1 MQGLFLAG
9 GNKNLTAQKGKTWSV
24 GLDFEPRAVSGLRVS
39 ATFWN
44 AKYIGAI
51 TAPQA
56 AFAIG
61 SPDLNSLLQ
70 LFPAGA
76 TPAQIAAAT
85 GVLPQTSPL
94 PSTVYFIY
102 SFQQRNAFN
111 LDANGIDADV
121 SYRMQTD
128 AGNFNLALSASRKLK
143 MDQSFGT
150 GGEAFSVLNTI
161 GINTTFPSNKMAGR
175 ATLGWSRNS
184 LAAGLFVNYTGS
196 YLNWNGSAPFTVV
209 RNAGFSPIGGGQT
222 VDSYTTVD
230 VHVAYSFANEGW
242 FSGTQ
247 LFLDGNNVFDREPP
261 FVNAALGYDTFN
273 ANPIGRLVTVGLS
286 KKW

>member
-1 MQGLFLAG
+1 MNIAG
-9 GNKNLTAQKGKTWSV
+9 GNKDLTAQKGKTWSV
-24 GLDFEPRAVSGLRVS
+24 GIDFAPTFVNGLRMS

-70 LFPAGA
+70 LFPGGA
-76 TPAQIAAAT
+76 TPAQIAAASA
-85 GVLPQTSPL
+85 GLQQTSPL
-94 PSTVYFIY
+94 PATVYFIY

-111 LDANGIDADV
+111 LDANGIDADIG
-121 SYRMQTD
+121 YKLQTGS
-128 AGNFNLALSASRKLK
+128 AGNFNFGLSASRKLK

-150 GGEAFSVLNTI
+150 GGETFSVLNTI

-175 ATLGWSRNS
+175 ASLGWSLNS
-184 LAAGLFVNYTGS
+184 LSADLFLNYTGA

-209 RNAGFSPIGGGQT
+209 RNASFSPIGGGQQ
-222 VDSYTTVD
+222 VDSYKTVD
-230 VHVAYSFANEGW
+230 VHVAYSFASEGW
-242 FSGTQ
+242 LSGTQ
-247 LFLDGNNVFDREPP
+247 IFLDGNNVLDEEPP
-261 FVNAALGYDTFN
+261 FVNAPAGYDTFN